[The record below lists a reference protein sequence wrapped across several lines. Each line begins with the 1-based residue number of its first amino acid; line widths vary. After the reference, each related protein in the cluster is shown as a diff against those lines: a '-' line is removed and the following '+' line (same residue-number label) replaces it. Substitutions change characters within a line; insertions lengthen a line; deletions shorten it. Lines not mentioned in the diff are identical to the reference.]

1 MKRITNIILCSSAAL
16 MFSAAAQAQTYGQ
29 GPYGRQ
35 QDDPYYRND
44 PSYRNYPDRGGYN
57 NDDRY
62 SQQRGYYPDQGRY
75 GNDGYGGN
83 QHPLIGRVLSD
94 LDRAAE
100 NARFDGRERKHFE
113 EAAQQLEQFED
124 RRMQGKFDNGK
135 IHEAIEEL
143 DHLVK
148 SDRVNGRDRQ
158 ILARDREELRQ
169 FSSSRGRYSN
179 YGYRDNRDDR
189 GDRYN
194 QNRRYDPNWR

>member
-1 MKRITNIILCSSAAL
+1 MKRISSIVLCGSAAL
-16 MFSAAAQAQTYGQ
+16 IFSLAAQAQTYGQ

-35 QDDPYYRND
+35 PDDPYYRND
-44 PSYRNYPDRGGYN
+44 PNYRNYPDRGGYN

-75 GNDGYGGN
+75 GNDRYGYGGN
-83 QHPLIGRVLSD
+83 QEPLIGRVLSD
-94 LDRAAE
+94 LQRAAE

-113 EAAQQLEQFED
+113 EAARQLEQFED
-124 RRMQGKFDNGK
+124 RRMQGKFDDHK

-148 SDRVNGRDRQ
+148 ADRVDWRDRQ

-169 FSSSRGRYSN
+169 FSSSRRRYSN
-179 YGYRDNRDDR
+179 YGYGDYRD
-189 GDRYN
+189 DRYN
-194 QNRRYDPNWR
+194 QDRRYDPNWR

>member
-1 MKRITNIILCSSAAL
+1 MKRMPSALWFGSAAL
-16 MFSAAAQAQTYGQ
+16 ILSVAAQAQTYGQ

-44 PSYRNYPDRGGYN
+44 PTYRNYPDRGGYN
-57 NDDRY
+57 NNDRY

-75 GNDGYGGN
+75 GNDRYGYGDN
-83 QHPLIGRVLSD
+83 RHPLIGRVLSD
-94 LDRAAE
+94 LDRAAG

-113 EAAQQLEQFED
+113 EAARQLEQFED

-148 SDRVNGRDRQ
+148 SDRVSGRDRE

-169 FSSSRGRYSN
+169 FSSSRGGYSN
-179 YGYRDNRDDR
+179 YGYRENRDN
-189 GDRYN
+189 RYN